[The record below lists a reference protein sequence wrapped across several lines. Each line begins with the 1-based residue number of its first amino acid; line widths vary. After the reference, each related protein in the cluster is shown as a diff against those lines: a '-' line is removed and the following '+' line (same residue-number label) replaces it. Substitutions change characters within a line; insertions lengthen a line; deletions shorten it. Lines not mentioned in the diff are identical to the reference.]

1 MRTPSVS
8 VIYIR
13 PLEQFSGCVRRY
25 LHVFFFHYFQVV
37 VRALPIM
44 SSLELEDNAVFPD
57 CDSDSCITAAP
68 EQEKRAKF
76 YIEDEH
82 DMVSF
87 NSIWFNF
94 RKEL

>member
-1 MRTPSVS
+1 MFFAFFQAV
-8 VIYIR
+8 VQ
-13 PLEQFSGCVRRY
+13 E
-25 LHVFFFHYFQVV
+25 LHK
-37 VRALPIM
+37 M

-57 CDSDSCITAAP
+57 CDSDGYITAAP

-87 NSIWFNF
+87 HSIRFGF
-94 RKEL
+94 REEITTSN